1 MNRATIV
8 AKPRQPMT
16 KGQIKRLR
24 QSGFVPVTVSHRG
37 EQTKQF
43 QIPAKEMIEIL
54 RRNGMASVIEM
65 QVEGTSDRML
75 VIPRQV
81 QRNPIGGNL
90 LHIAF
95 RRVAE
100 QEPVTADVAI
110 VLTGEPEAVR
120 NNLGV
125 LTQQEDFV
133 QVRAMPDK
141 LPAHLE
147 VDVSTLEIGHALT
160 VADLPKFPDYEI
172 ITEPSRIIASLAAV
186 RVTVEEVAAEEEEAK
201 ETAEKTS
208 EKPAEKKEATEKS

>member
-8 AKPRQPMT
+8 AKPREPMT

-81 QRNPIGGNL
+81 QRNSIGGNL

-160 VADLPKFPDYEI
+160 VADLPKSPDYEI

-201 ETAEKTS
+201 ETAEKAS